1 MKRIVVTVSPDGST
15 KVETQGFAGSTCM
28 DETRRL
34 EEALGSNR
42 KVVRTAEHYKASK
55 RTTGGYRCES

>member
-15 KVETQGFAGSTCM
+15 KVETRGFAGSACM

-34 EEALGSNR
+34 EEALGGRR
-42 KVVRTAEHYKASK
+42 KVVRTAEHYKPAK